1 MHENFPKA
9 VFRIEN
15 TAPGCGLSGANVGP
29 LTAGTPPTKEL
40 PIFRFFNWTKK

>member
-29 LTAGTPPTKEL
+29 LTAGTPPTKGAH
-40 PIFRFFNWTKK
+40 TQGKT